1 MKIEEITWRSR
12 NDFHAILR
20 CEHCGCSQKLTSG
33 YNDAYYHNHVLPA
46 MKCKVCDLP
55 SKSALTPADGKT
67 P

>member
-1 MKIEEITWRSR
+1 MKIEKITWEHR

-20 CEHCGCSQKLTSG
+20 CEHCGYSQILNSG

-55 SKSALTPADGKT
+55 SRSAVTLQESGGK
-67 P
+67 